1 MKRNYSLSLFR
12 IALVLATGCAFLLPV
27 SAPAPT
33 VDIIISQFYLGF
45 SQSFGDPTLRG
56 PVALNI
62 PTQTPDGAW
71 EGVITILGNTY
82 SIKGK
87 VDNNGNLDF
96 TSGRAGPIKGT
107 GKWQDLTRGGAL
119 LFATYKLSSGDQG
132 EVYLLRNFTQPPPEG
147 DTPPDIAGSWRGT
160 FESSLSLMRGTTELM
175 IQQDRTATGAPGTGF
190 MGQETLDTGAGG
202 ILINDFVG
210 TIDGQGN
217 FVRIGGTSA
226 GPGSVQNRPMIYQGS
241 GKVEPGAVEFRANSI
256 LYFVDG
262 GQDDLVFVM
271 TRI

>member
-1 MKRNYSLSLFR
+1 MMKRNYSLFR

-45 SQSFGDPTLRG
+45 SQSIGDPNQLG
-56 PVALNI
+56 PVDLNI
-62 PTQTPDGAW
+62 PTQTQDGAW

-87 VDNNGNLDF
+87 VDNNGNVKF
-96 TSGRAGPIKGT
+96 SSGRVGVTGT

-132 EVYLLRNFTQPPPEG
+132 KIDLLRKFIPPPVP
-147 DTPPDIAGSWRGT
+147 DTPPDIAGQWGGT
-160 FESSLSLMRGTTELM
+160 FENKLSLMRGTDEWM
-175 IQQDRTATGAPGTGF
+175 VQQDRTPTGMPGTGF
-190 MGQETLDTGAGG
+190 MGQETMG
-202 ILINDFVG
+202 IIIYDFVG

-217 FVRIGGTSA
+217 FVRIGVSERGFIIE
-226 GPGSVQNRPMIYQGS
+226 G
-241 GKVEPGAVEFRANSI
+241 GKVESGELTANS
-256 LYFVDG
+256 VHHSASG
-262 GQDDLVFVM
+262 EDLEAFALFM
-271 TRI
+271 RSTR